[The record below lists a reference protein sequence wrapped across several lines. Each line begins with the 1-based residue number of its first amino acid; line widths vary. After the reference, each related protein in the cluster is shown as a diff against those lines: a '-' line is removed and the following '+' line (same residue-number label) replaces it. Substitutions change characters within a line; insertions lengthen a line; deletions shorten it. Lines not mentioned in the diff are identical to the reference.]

1 MSHPIH
7 SVLLA
12 SLLVAT
18 VIHVEPLQAEPI
30 QTGALQ
36 TAPLDYRDDIA
47 PLLRDYCAGCHNDAD
62 REGEFSV
69 ETFAALMAGGESE
82 DQIIVVPGDPAKSFL
97 LQTVRHEVKPAMPP
111 KREPQPS
118 AAEIAL
124 IARWIEEGAKGPAA
138 EHDLSLLSSL
148 NVPEIAASAEAPV
161 PLTALAISADGKLRA
176 VAHYREIVIEE
187 IASGEIR
194 KRMELPE
201 GKVNSLHFSPDGSM
215 LVSAGGIPGLKG
227 VAILWNVASGAE
239 VRRFGEGSHRDT
251 LFDAELSPDGSLL
264 ATAGYDKVIRLW
276 EVSTGKFVRDFTSH
290 NGAIYDLAFSPDGS
304 VLASASGDSTGKIWM
319 VGSGARL
326 DTLNQPQAEQY
337 RIGFTPDG
345 KFIVGAGADNRIR
358 LWRFLSKTEAKINP
372 VAEARFGHEDA
383 IVEMAMSSD
392 GTYLATSSADRAL
405 KLWQLPGLQLLHVYE
420 KQPDV
425 VASLRFSAEGLMVA
439 RLDGSRA
446 VMPIEAETSL
456 AIDAKP
462 AKTDSAV
469 PAMVKAGDPVK
480 LTEATEG
487 AQPTL
492 TLGSEV
498 VGNIAS
504 PGEVDFYPFTAAAG
518 ETWVFEVNA
527 ARSKSM
533 LDSHLEVVD
542 MAGRGIERVALQAV
556 RDSWLTFRGKDS
568 DDSNDFRVQNY
579 LEMEMNDLLYV
590 NGEVVKL
597 WLYPRGADSG
607 FLVYPGFG
615 KRVNYFETTP
625 LSHPLGQ
632 PCYIVRPLAPGTE
645 PSPNGLPV
653 YRLYYENDDDASRQ
667 YGKDSKLTFVA
678 PSADNY
684 QVFLRDV
691 RSAGGENFG
700 YTLKARPLQ
709 PDFSI
714 AIGGKDPKI
723 SPGSGKEIMF
733 TATRMDDFDGP
744 IELKISGLPEGLSVP
759 EGIQIEPGQYR
770 AFTVIRA
777 AETYAGLTDEQ
788 AKAIKVTATATIG
801 GVPKVKDLGD
811 LGKFEAGPTAKVLVA
826 VEKSEDQGPEASPVT
841 VGKDGITEITI
852 HPGETVRAEVL
863 AKRSDFKGQVDF
875 GKEDAGRNLPHGV
888 FVDNIGLNGLMIP
901 AGHDRQRFFLTA
913 ASWVPSTE
921 RLFHLRTTADG
932 EQTTAPIRLKV
943 VPKAEIA
950 GR

>member
-1 MSHPIH
+1 MPVENDKSTI
-7 SVLLA
+7 
-12 SLLVAT
+12 VA
-18 VIHVEPLQAEPI
+18 PKSSKAEAAP
-30 QTGALQ
+30 
-36 TAPLDYRDDIA
+36 APL
-47 PLLRDYCAGCHNDAD
+47 
-62 REGEFSV
+62 
-69 ETFAALMAGGESE
+69 
-82 DQIIVVPGDPAKSFL
+82 
-97 LQTVRHEVKPAMPP
+97 
-111 KREPQPS
+111 
-118 AAEIAL
+118 
-124 IARWIEEGAKGPAA
+124 
-138 EHDLSLLSSL
+138 
-148 NVPEIAASAEAPV
+148 
-161 PLTALAISADGKLRA
+161 GK
-176 VAHYREIVIEE
+176 
-187 IASGEIR
+187 
-194 KRMELPE
+194 
-201 GKVNSLHFSPDGSM
+201 
-215 LVSAGGIPGLKG
+215 
-227 VAILWNVASGAE
+227 
-239 VRRFGEGSHRDT
+239 
-251 LFDAELSPDGSLL
+251 
-264 ATAGYDKVIRLW
+264 AT
-276 EVSTGKFVRDFTSH
+276 E
-290 NGAIYDLAFSPDGS
+290 
-304 VLASASGDSTGKIWM
+304 
-319 VGSGARL
+319 
-326 DTLNQPQAEQY
+326 
-337 RIGFTPDG
+337 
-345 KFIVGAGADNRIR
+345 
-358 LWRFLSKTEAKINP
+358 
-372 VAEARFGHEDA
+372 
-383 IVEMAMSSD
+383 
-392 GTYLATSSADRAL
+392 
-405 KLWQLPGLQLLHVYE
+405 
-420 KQPDV
+420 
-425 VASLRFSAEGLMVA
+425 
-439 RLDGSRA
+439 
-446 VMPIEAETSL
+446 
-456 AIDAKP
+456 
-462 AKTDSAV
+462 
-469 PAMVKAGDPVK
+469 PVK

-487 AQPTL
+487 AQPAL

-498 VGNIAS
+498 VGKIGS
-504 PGEVDFYPFTAAAG
+504 PGEVDCYGFTAAAG

-579 LEMEMNDLLYV
+579 LEMELNDLLYV

-632 PCYIVRPLAPGTE
+632 PCYIVRPHAPGTE

-667 YGKDSKLTFVA
+667 LDKDSKLTFVA
-678 PSADNY
+678 PAAGDY

-700 YTLKARPLQ
+700 YTLKARSLQ

-744 IELKISGLPEGLSVP
+744 IELEISGLPEGLSVP
-759 EGIQIEPGQYR
+759 ERIQIEPGQYR

-777 AETYAGLTDEQ
+777 VESYAGLTEEQ
-788 AKAIKVTATATIG
+788 AKAIKVTATAAVQ
-801 GVPKVKDLGD
+801 GVPQVKDLGD
-811 LGKFEAGPTAKVLVA
+811 LGKFEAGPAAKVLVA
-826 VEKSEDQGPEASPVT
+826 VEKSDDQGPEASPVT

-863 AKRSDFKGQVDF
+863 AIRSDFKAQVDF

-901 AGHDRQRFFLTA
+901 AGNDRQRFFLTA
-913 ASWVPSTE
+913 APWVPSTE

-932 EQTTAPIRLKV
+932 EQTTAPIRLRV

-950 GR
+950 ER

>member
-1 MSHPIH
+1 MSLSFHLRL
-7 SVLLA
+7 VLRATLFAATACAA
-12 SLLVAT
+12 SAL
-18 VIHVEPLQAEPI
+18 HAE
-30 QTGALQ
+30 
-36 TAPLDYRDDIA
+36 TAPLDYRNDIA
-47 PLLRDYCAGCHNDAD
+47 PLLRDYCAGCHNDVD
-62 REGEFSV
+62 REGELSV

-82 DQIIVVPGDPAKSFL
+82 DQTIVVPGDPAKSFL

-118 AAEIAL
+118 GAEVAL

-148 NVPEIAASAEAPV
+148 NVPEIAASEKAPV
-161 PLTALAISADGKLRA
+161 PLTALAVSPDGKLRA
-176 VAHYREIVIEE
+176 VAHYREIVIED
-187 IASGEIR
+187 SDTGEVR
-194 KRMELPE
+194 RRMELTE
-201 GKVNSLHFSPDGSM
+201 GKVNALHFSPDGSM

-227 VAILWNVASGAE
+227 VAVLWDVASGAE
-239 VRRFGEGSHRDT
+239 VKRFGEGAHRDT
-251 LFDAELSPDGSLL
+251 LFDAELSPDASFL

-276 EVSTGKFVRDFTSH
+276 EVATGKFVRDFTSH
-290 NGAIYDLAFSPDGS
+290 TGAIYDLAFSPDGS
-304 VLASASGDSTGKIWM
+304 VLASASGDSTGKLWM
-319 VGSGARL
+319 VNSGARL
-326 DTLNQPQAEQY
+326 DTLNQPTAEQY

-345 KFIVGAGADNRIR
+345 KFIMGAGADNRIR

-383 IVEMAMSSD
+383 IIEMAMSSD
-392 GTYLATSSADRAL
+392 GSYLATSSADGAL
-405 KLWQLPGLQLLHVYE
+405 KLWQLPGLQLLHVYD
-420 KQPDV
+420 KQPDL
-425 VASLRFSAEGLMVA
+425 VASLRFIENGLLVA
-439 RLDGSRA
+439 RLDGSRELIPMEA
-446 VMPIEAETSL
+446 DKLRSSSAAPSEAETETETEVEVVPM
-456 AIDAKP
+456 AKGVEL
-462 AKTDSAV
+462 T
-469 PAMVKAGDPVK
+469 K
-480 LTEATEG
+480 LTEAAKGE
-487 AQPTL
+487 QPSL
-492 TLGSEV
+492 ILASE
-498 VGNIAS
+498 IAGKIAT
-504 PGEVDFYPFTAAAG
+504 PGEVDRYGFTAAAG

-533 LDSHLEVVD
+533 LDSHIEVVD

-579 LEMEMNDLLYV
+579 LEMEMNDYLYV

-615 KRVNYFETTP
+615 KRLNYFETTP

-678 PSADNY
+678 PAAGDY
-684 QVFLRDV
+684 QIFLRDV
-691 RSAGGENFG
+691 RSAGGENYG

-714 AIGGKDPKI
+714 EIGGKNPKI

-744 IELKISGLPEGLSVP
+744 IDLKINGLPEGLSAP
-759 EGIQIEPGQYR
+759 ETVQIEPGQYR

-777 AETYAGLTDEQ
+777 AESYRGLTEEQ
-788 AKAIKVTATATIG
+788 AKAIKVTATAAIHG
-801 GVPKVKDLGD
+801 SSQVKDLGG
-811 LGKFEAGPTAKVLVA
+811 LGKFEAGPAAKVRVT
-826 VEKSEDQGPEASPVT
+826 VEKSADQGPETSPVT

-863 AKRSDFKGQVDF
+863 ALRSDFKAQVDF

-901 AGHDRQRFFLTA
+901 AGADRQRFFLTA
-913 ASWVPSTE
+913 AAWVGPME

-932 EQTTAPIRLKV
+932 EQTTTPIRLKV
-943 VPKAEIA
+943 VPKVEMAE
-950 GR
+950 R